1 MLLVVSRQSRRSKSR
16 FLPAPRLCT
25 NVRWQPGG
33 LSRKVKFFISCP
45 GPKYICTVPAVGLK
59 VREDGT
65 GTSHSRLVATH
76 NLPNLEFC
84 SRRSHWL
91 SRLFSIPR
99 PSTRRRRC
107 ASTTPAIRISGFSLP
122 DPPPLR
128 PRTSRRSC
136 LSVTGCGCQ
145 ARPFHPRHP
154 PPCLGIRGLKVAAGS
169 CPVCSTWNECF
180 RAWERAERRRELV
193 AHVLFAAPQ
202 TYNFG

>member
-1 MLLVVSRQSRRSKSR
+1 MELEPATRDYSSRNPQASQPRVLLTTLTLA
-16 FLPAPRLCT
+16 FT
-25 NVRWQPGG
+25 
-33 LSRKVKFFISCP
+33 
-45 GPKYICTVPAVGLK
+45 T
-59 VREDGT
+59 
-65 GTSHSRLVATH
+65 
-76 NLPNLEFC
+76 
-84 SRRSHWL
+84 
-91 SRLFSIPR
+91 LFPIPR
-99 PSTRRRRC
+99 ASIRRRRC